1 MSEPG
6 TLPPMRLAVPKEPHN
21 ERRVALVP
29 ASVPNLV
36 KAGFEVAVEPGA
48 GEAAGFSDDLYAEQG
63 ANLVPEPWGGASV
76 MVGVRA
82 PVPGRMASLA
92 RGAVAV
98 GLFSPGSDLE
108 VVREAAASGAAL
120 FSLELLPRITRA
132 QSMDALSSQATV
144 TGYWGTLLAAS
155 RLPRFFPMLMTAAGT
170 IPPAKVFVLGAGVA
184 GLQAVAT
191 ARRLGAVVTAH
202 DVRPAAK
209 GEVESLG
216 ARFVELPP
224 AEVVQGQGGY
234 AAEQPAD
241 VQRRQRE
248 VLAPVVADSDVVIA
262 TAAIPGRRSPVVL
275 TAAMVL
281 SMRRGSVVVDLAAD
295 GGGNTELTQVGK
307 EVKDGGVVVIG
318 VPNPPGAMPMHASQ
332 LYSRNIATF
341 VSALVRDGAL
351 APDLDDEIVAG
362 TCVVMGGQVL
372 HAPTRERLDQAAS

>member
-1 MSEPG
+1 
-6 TLPPMRLAVPKEPHN
+6 MRLAVPKEPQN

-29 ASVPNLV
+29 ASVPPLV
-36 KAGFEVAVEPGA
+36 KAGFEVAVEPGC
-48 GEAAGFSDDLYAEQG
+48 GEAAGFPDDLYADQG
-63 ANLVPEPWGGASV
+63 AVVAAEPWAGASV

-82 PVPGRMASLA
+82 PLPGRMGSLA
-92 RGAVAV
+92 PGALAV
-98 GLFSPGSDLE
+98 SLFSPASELA
-108 VVREAAASGAAL
+108 VVKEAAEAGVTL

-144 TGYWGTLLAAS
+144 TGYWGTLLAAT

-184 GLQAVAT
+184 GLQAIAT

-224 AEVVQGQGGY
+224 TEVVQGQGGY

-241 VQRRQRE
+241 VQRRQRD
-248 VLAPVVADSDVVIA
+248 VVAPVVAESDVVIA
-262 TAAIPGRRSPVVL
+262 TAAIPGRRSPVVV
-275 TAAMVL
+275 TSEMVR
-281 SMRRGSVVVDLAAD
+281 SMKRGSVVVDLAAD
-295 GGGNTELTQVGK
+295 GGGNTELTRVGK
-307 EVKDGGVVVIG
+307 EVRDGGVVVIG

-341 VSALVRDGAL
+341 VSALVDDGAL

-362 TCVVMGGQVL
+362 TCVAMGGQVR